1 MNKIILVL
9 YGQPRPSMPTLAGR
23 SGRQYSRAVFNAKE
37 QRHETQP
44 FEIEYF
50 NTVMLPDL
58 AKMAGF
64 GLLSWLPYIVTETEA
79 PKEEPKV
86 EPLVPDL
93 TDAFKDLEQ
102 EAPAATE
109 EAPAETPAVS
119 EYASKTFRELREIAR
134 AKGLKVSN
142 VAKKEDIIA
151 MLSEPVP
158 A

>member
-1 MNKIILVL
+1 
-9 YGQPRPSMPTLAGR
+9 MPTLAGR

-50 NTVMLPDL
+50 NNTILPDL

-64 GLLSWLPYIVTETEA
+64 GLQSWLPFIVTEAEA
-79 PKEEPKV
+79 PKEEPKL

-109 EAPAETPAVS
+109 ETPAETPAVS

-134 AKGLKVSN
+134 ARGLKVSN

-151 MLSEPVP
+151 MLNEPVP

>member
-1 MNKIILVL
+1 
-9 YGQPRPSMPTLAGR
+9 MPTLAGR
-23 SGRQYSRAVFNAKE
+23 SGRQYSRAFFNAKE

-50 NTVMLPDL
+50 NSTILPDL
-58 AKMAGF
+58 AKMVGF
-64 GLLSWLPYIVTETEA
+64 GLQSWLPFIVTEAEE

-102 EAPAATE
+102 EAPAET
-109 EAPAETPAVS
+109 PAETPAVS
-119 EYASKTFRELREIAR
+119 EHASKTFRELREIAR
-134 AKGLKVSN
+134 ARGLKVSN

-151 MLSEPVP
+151 MLNEPVP